1 MIMLALVLSAG
12 LTSCDDVTG
21 AQDNPVTPTPT
32 PTPTPAPTYASD
44 LERPLTFE
52 AAMDGVKVTFKFKSG
67 AKPDYKKV
75 EYSLDQGATWT
86 ALKRRSQSILLEKAG
101 DMVMFRGDN
110 PTYNGDAR
118 FVTELVN
125 AKARG
130 ITRGYETVGA
140 YIYASGNTNS
150 LLVMDGYS
158 DKKELTEPF
167 TFKEMF
173 KGSNININKGH
184 ELKLPATNNTVGCY
198 QGMFADNEYLE
209 VAPVL
214 GAKKLVDKCYVGT
227 FENDLRLGEVTLGA
241 NSVEDGVM
249 VKDCID
255 GIVRNAGTA
264 LPVGVEPAIRIEEG
278 TNEELNMQNVTVAE
292 ANEIIQKEQEEADQ
306 VIRDIQNVISAME
319 DGDPGEN
326 QWKIV
331 FVDENGVEHEIE
343 SENPD
348 EGQEINGEEPNE
360 DVQQED
366 VQQEEGQQGDVQQE
380 DVNVEDP
387 KIGVNSVS
395 IDQKTLSLEIGA
407 TATLIAIIT
416 PDNAPIKSIT
426 WTSKDT
432 KIATVTTGS
441 DGKATVTAVAAGST
455 KIELTVVPT
464 YSNSGG
470 TWINPTCLV
479 TVTEP
484 EPEPEPEPENPVI
497 DSTDDFVE
505 GGDPLN

>member
-1 MIMLALVLSAG
+1 MMLTISASLV
-12 LTSCDDVTG
+12 SCDDVTG
-21 AQDNPVTPTPT
+21 AQDNPVVPTPT

-52 AAMDGVKVTFKFKSG
+52 AAVDGVKVTFKFKSG

-86 ALKRRSQSILLEKAG
+86 ALKRRSQAIILEKKG

-125 AKARG
+125 ANAR
-130 ITRGYETVGA
+130 TRSWTEQAMGDMVGS
-140 YIYASGNTNS
+140 IYGFLFGNCNS
-150 LLVMDGYS
+150 LLRMDNF
-158 DKKELTEPF
+158 DKLNELLEAY
-167 TFKEMF
+167 TFKELF
-173 KGSNININKGH
+173 KGSNINISDK
-184 ELKLPATNNTVGCY
+184 EKLLLPATNNTVGCY
-198 QGMFADNEYLE
+198 QGMFADNAYLE

-214 GAKKLVDKCYVGT
+214 GAEKLVDKCYVGT
-227 FENDLRLGEVTLGA
+227 FENDLRLRELTLGA

-264 LPVGVEPAIRIEEG
+264 LPVGVEPAIRIEGG
-278 TNEELNMQNVTVAE
+278 TNGELSMQNLTVAE
-292 ANEIIQKEQEEADQ
+292 ANEIIQQEQQEADQ
-306 VIRDIQNVISAME
+306 FIREIQNTISAME
-319 DGDPGEN
+319 DGDPDGN
-326 QWKIV
+326 LWKVV

-348 EGQEINGEEPNE
+348 EGQEIN
-360 DVQQED
+360 
-366 VQQEEGQQGDVQQE
+366 
-380 DVNVEDP
+380 VEDP

-395 IDQKTLSLEIGA
+395 IDPTTLSLEIGA

-426 WTSKDT
+426 WTSENP
-432 KIATVTTGS
+432 KIATVTAGS

-455 KIELTVVPT
+455 KIELTVVST
-464 YSNSGG
+464 YSSSEG
-470 TWINPTCLV
+470 TWITPPCLV

-497 DSTDDFVE
+497 DATDDFVD
-505 GGDPLN
+505 GGDPLK

>member
-1 MIMLALVLSAG
+1 MKRTTKLFMMMLVLVLSAS

-21 AQDNPVTPTPT
+21 AQDNPVVPTPT

-52 AAMDGVKVTFKFKSG
+52 AAVDGVKVTFKFKSG

-86 ALKRRSQSILLEKAG
+86 ALKRRSQAITLEKKG

-130 ITRGYETVGA
+130 ITRGYEIVGA

-167 TFKEMF
+167 TFKEIF
-173 KGSNININKGH
+173 KGSNLNIDEGKKL
-184 ELKLPATNNTVGCY
+184 ELPATNNTVGCY
-198 QGMFADNEYLE
+198 QGMFADNAYLE

-214 GAKKLVDKCYVGT
+214 GAEKLVDKCYVGT
-227 FENDLRLGEVTLGA
+227 FENDLRLRELTLGA

-255 GIVRNAGTA
+255 GIVRNAGTELSA
-264 LPVGVEPAIRIEEG
+264 DVVPKVRIEEG
-278 TNEELNMQNVTVAE
+278 TNGELSMQNVTVAE
-292 ANEIIQKEQEEADQ
+292 ANEIIQQEQQEADQ
-306 VIRDIQNVISAME
+306 IIQEIQNVISASE
-319 DGDPGEN
+319 GGDPDGN
-326 QWKIV
+326 LWDVVII
-331 FVDENGVEHEIE
+331 DENGVEHEIPPE
-343 SENPD
+343 AKAVEN
-348 EGQEINGEEPNE
+348 
-360 DVQQED
+360 VT
-366 VQQEEGQQGDVQQE
+366 
-380 DVNVEDP
+380 
-387 KIGVNSVS
+387 

-407 TATLIAIIT
+407 TSTLIAIIT
-416 PDNAPIKSIT
+416 PDNAPIKSMT
-426 WTSKDT
+426 WTSENP
-432 KIATVTTGS
+432 KIATVTAGS
-441 DGKATVTAVAAGST
+441 DGKATVTAVATGST

-464 YSNSGG
+464 YSSSVG
-470 TWINPTCLV
+470 TWITPTCLV

-484 EPEPEPEPENPVI
+484 EPEPEPDPENPVI
-497 DSTDDFVE
+497 DATDDFE
-505 GGDPLN
+505 DGGDPLK

>member
-1 MIMLALVLSAG
+1 MMMLVLVLSAS

-21 AQDNPVTPTPT
+21 AQDNPVVPTPT

-52 AAMDGVKVTFKFKSG
+52 AAVDGVKVTFKFKSG

-86 ALKRRSQSILLEKAG
+86 ALKRRNQAILLEKKG

-110 PTYNGDAR
+110 DTYNGDAQ

-125 AKARG
+125 ANAR
-130 ITRGYETVGA
+130 TRSWREQAMGDMVGS
-140 YIYASGNTNS
+140 IYGFLFGNCNS
-150 LLVMDGYS
+150 LLRMDNF
-158 DKKELTEPF
+158 DKLNELLEAY
-167 TFKEMF
+167 TFKELF
-173 KGSNININKGH
+173 KGSNINISDKDK
-184 ELKLPATNNTVGCY
+184 LLLPATNNTVGCY

-278 TNEELNMQNVTVAE
+278 TNGELSMQDVTVAE
-292 ANEIIQKEQEEADQ
+292 ANEIIQQEQQEADQ
-306 VIRDIQNVISAME
+306 IIQEIQNVISASE
-319 DGDPGEN
+319 GGDPDGN
-326 QWKIV
+326 LWKVV

-348 EGQEINGEEPNE
+348 EGQEINGE
-360 DVQQED
+360 
-366 VQQEEGQQGDVQQE
+366 
-380 DVNVEDP
+380 DP

-395 IDQKTLSLEIGA
+395 IDPTTLSLEIGA

-426 WTSKDT
+426 WTSENP
-432 KIATVTTGS
+432 KIATVTAGS

-464 YSNSGG
+464 YLSSA
-470 TWINPTCLV
+470 WINPTCLV

-497 DSTDDFVE
+497 DATDDFE
-505 GGDPLN
+505 DGGDPLK

>member
-1 MIMLALVLSAG
+1 MMMLVLVLSASI
-12 LTSCDDVTG
+12 TSCDDATG
-21 AQDNPVTPTPT
+21 SQDNPVD
-32 PTPTPAPTYASD
+32 PTPTPAPIYASD
-44 LERPLTFE
+44 LERPLTFK
-52 AAMDGVKVTFKFKSG
+52 AAVDGVKVTFKFKYN

-86 ALKRRSQSILLEKAG
+86 ALKRRNQSILLEKAG

-130 ITRGYETVGA
+130 ITRGYEIVGA

-167 TFKEMF
+167 TFKEIF

-184 ELKLPATNNTVGCY
+184 ELELPATNNTVGCY

-227 FENDLRLGEVTLGA
+227 FENDLRLRELTLGA

-278 TNEELNMQNVTVAE
+278 TNGELSMQNVTVAE
-292 ANEIIQKEQEEADQ
+292 ANEIIQQEQQEADQ
-306 VIRDIQNVISAME
+306 IIQEIQNVISASE
-319 DGDPGEN
+319 GGDPDGN
-326 QWKIV
+326 LWKVV

-348 EGQEINGEEPNE
+348 EGQEIN
-360 DVQQED
+360 
-366 VQQEEGQQGDVQQE
+366 
-380 DVNVEDP
+380 VEDP

-395 IDQKTLSLEIGA
+395 IDPTTLSLEIGA

-416 PDNAPIKSIT
+416 PDNAPIKSMT
-426 WTSKDT
+426 WTSENP
-432 KIATVTTGS
+432 KIATVTAGS

-464 YSNSGG
+464 YSFSGG

-497 DSTDDFVE
+497 DATDDFE
-505 GGDPLN
+505 DGGDPLK